1 LNGAWSRL
9 VSGAPVARHRQPFD
23 PAMLLRGARA
33 SALIAKFITII
44 LKPSKPA
51 LKTVA

>member
-1 LNGAWSRL
+1 MVLPPASSRPSDAGGL
-9 VSGAPVARHRQPFD
+9 ARKI
-23 PAMLLRGARA
+23 PARRA
-33 SALIAKFITII
+33 KFKRELLIAKFITII